1 MIRKYKFYL
10 LAALAVILFIAANSV
25 YIVSQPEQAIV
36 LQFGEPIRLVKEPGL
51 KFKVPFIQNVVVYD
65 TRLLNLD
72 PPAQEV
78 VLNDKKRLDVD
89 SFTRYKIVDP
99 LRFYKTVRS
108 EEMARSKLAEI
119 VNSSVRKI
127 LGRITLP
134 ELLSQQRTK
143 IMSDISQAVKAD
155 AAQIGVSV
163 ADVRIRRADLP
174 LEVLQAINAR
184 MKTERERDA
193 KEFRA
198 QGQQQAQQI
207 RARAEKER
215 TIIIAEA
222 EKQAQITRGQ
232 GDEQAIK
239 IWNDAAGTDPQFYG
253 FYRSLEAY
261 KNSLADSNAFCHRI
275 PNFSATLALPYLGEN
290 KTDALALNFDMRFDP
305 APEPH

>member
-1 MIRKYKFYL
+1 MNSNLKYYL
-10 LAALAVILFIAANSV
+10 GIVFAALLFVGGNAFYVVGQA
-25 YIVSQPEQAIV
+25 EQAIV
-36 LQFGEPIRLVKEPGL
+36 LQFGEPVRLVKEPGL
-51 KFKVPFIQNVVVYD
+51 KLKVPFIQNVVLYD

-99 LRFYKTVRS
+99 LKFYQTVRT
-108 EEMARSKLAEI
+108 EPIARGKLEEI

-127 LGRITLP
+127 LGRITLQ
-134 ELLSQQRTK
+134 ELLSQQRTE
-143 IMSDISQAVKAD
+143 IMRDISNAVKID
-155 AAQIGVSV
+155 AEQIGVSV

-174 LEVLQAINAR
+174 IEVLQAINAR

-207 RARAEKER
+207 RAAADKEK

-222 EKQAQITRGQ
+222 EKQAQIMRGQ
-232 GDEQAIK
+232 GDETAIQ
-239 IWNDAAGTDPQFYG
+239 IWNEAAGSDPEFFA
-253 FYRSLEAY
+253 FYRTLKAYQASLGDGNAELIL
-261 KNSLADSNAFCHRI
+261 SPDSEFFTYFGKSMNTRR
-275 PNFSATLALPYLGEN
+275 Y
-290 KTDALALNFDMRFDP
+290 R
-305 APEPH
+305 

>member
-1 MIRKYKFYL
+1 MFDRYKYYF
-10 LAALAVILFIAANSV
+10 LAVLAVIVFVGLNSLYV
-25 YIVSQPEQAIV
+25 VAQPEQAIV

-51 KFKVPFIQNVVVYD
+51 KVKMPFIQNVVIYD

-99 LRFYKTVRS
+99 LKFYQTVRT
-108 EEMARSKLAEI
+108 EEIARGKLAEI

-127 LGRITLP
+127 LGRITLQ
-134 ELLSQQRTK
+134 ELLSQQRTQ
-143 IMSDISQAVKAD
+143 IMADISNAVKKD
-155 AAQIGVSV
+155 AEQIGVSV

-174 LEVLQAINAR
+174 LQVLQAINAR

-198 QGQQQAQQI
+198 KGQQQAQQI
-207 RARAEKER
+207 RAKAEKER

-232 GDEQAIK
+232 GDEQAIQ
-239 IWNDAAGTDPQFYG
+239 IWNDAANIDPSFYA

-261 KNSLADSNAFCHRI
+261 KNSLADGNA
-275 PNFSATLALPYLGEN
+275 SLVLAPDSEFFKYFG
-290 KTDALALNFDMRFDP
+290 TSDIRTR
-305 APEPH
+305 

>member
-1 MIRKYKFYL
+1 MSDKMKIFL
-10 LAALAVILFIAANSV
+10 GGIAGIIVFLVATSV
-25 YIVSQPEQAIV
+25 YIVNQAEQAIV
-36 LQFGEPIRLVKEPGL
+36 LQFGRPVRLVQEPGL
-51 KFKVPFIQNVVVYD
+51 KIKIPFIQNVVFYD

-99 LRFYKTVRS
+99 IKFYKTVRT
-108 EEMARSKLAEI
+108 EFQAQSKLAEI

-127 LGRITLP
+127 LGRITLQ
-134 ELLSQQRTK
+134 ELLSDKRTK
-143 IMSDISQAVKAD
+143 IMNDISAAVKVD

-184 MKTERERDA
+184 MKTEREREA

-198 QGQQQAQQI
+198 QGSQEAQKI
-207 RARAEKER
+207 KASADKEKTIILANAEK
-215 TIIIAEA
+215 
-222 EKQAQITRGQ
+222 KAQIIRGQ
-232 GDEQAIK
+232 GDEKAIE
-239 IWNDAAGTDPQFYG
+239 IWNQAAGQDINFYN

-261 KNSLADSNAFCHRI
+261 KN
-275 PNFSATLALPYLGEN
+275 
-290 KTDALALNFDMRFDP
+290 ALANGKSSMVLS
-305 APEPH
+305 PESDFFQFFKKAMK